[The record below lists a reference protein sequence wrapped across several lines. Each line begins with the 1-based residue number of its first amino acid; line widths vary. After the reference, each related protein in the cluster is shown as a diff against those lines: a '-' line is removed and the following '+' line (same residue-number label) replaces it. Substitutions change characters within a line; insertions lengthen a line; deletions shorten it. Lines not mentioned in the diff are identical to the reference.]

1 MHVKAYKTTIME
13 KIRFAVTINAPRE
26 KVWSI
31 LWTDETYRAWTSVFS
46 EGSRAITDWKKGSK
60 VLFTDGSGSGM
71 VSRIDDLIPNEFM
84 SFQHLGELKDG
95 VEDTTSERVQQWAG
109 GRENYTLNKVGDTT
123 ELVTELDIPDEFKD
137 YFTDAFPKALAKVKE
152 LSEQ

>member
-1 MHVKAYKTTIME
+1 ME

-31 LWTDETYRAWTSVFS
+31 LWTGETYRAWTSVFS

-109 GRENYTLNKVGDTT
+109 GRENYTLNAVGDNT
-123 ELVTELDIPDEFKD
+123 ELIVELDLLDEFKD
-137 YFTDAFPKALAKVKE
+137 YFMSTFPKALAKVKE

>member
-1 MHVKAYKTTIME
+1 ME

-26 KVWSI
+26 KVWSV

-46 EGSRAITDWKKGSK
+46 AGSRAITDWKKGSK

-95 VEDTTSERVQQWAG
+95 VEDTASERVLQWAG

-123 ELVTELDIPDEFKD
+123 ELVADLDMPDEFKD
-137 YFTDAFPKALAKVKE
+137 YFTGTFPKALAKVKE

>member
-1 MHVKAYKTTIME
+1 ME

-46 EGSRAITDWKKGSK
+46 EGSSVVTDWKKGSK
-60 VLFTDGSGSGM
+60 VLFMDGKGSGM
-71 VSRIDDLIPNEFM
+71 VSRIDDLVPNEFM
-84 SFQHLGELKDG
+84 SFQHLGEVRDG

-109 GRENYTLNKVGDTT
+109 GRENYILTAVGNTT
-123 ELVTELDIPDEFKD
+123 ELVTELDMVEEFKD
-137 YFTDAFPKALAKVKE
+137 YFMNTFPLALQKVKE